1 MSFAQGTVVP
11 VEKSRAEIEKLIT
24 KYGASG
30 FSSGWMGTRAAL
42 QFVASGRNIR
52 FILELPDQEWARDH
66 VMKTKRPRW
75 YYRENIPTSHLAPL
89 VEAENRRRWRCLLL
103 AIKAKLEVVE
113 SGIATFDE
121 EFLAH
126 IVIED
131 RTVFDRI
138 REASGGGRPLL
149 PPIHAEK

>member
-1 MSFAQGTVVP
+1 MSFAEGTTVA
-11 VEKSRAEIEKLIT
+11 VEKSRVEIEKLIA
-24 KYGASG
+24 KYGASE
-30 FSSGWMGTRAAL
+30 FSSGWMNNQAAL
-42 QFVASGRNIR
+42 QFMASGRRVR
-52 FILELPDQEWARDH
+52 FVLDLPDKEWACDQLMNR
-66 VMKTKRPRW
+66 KRARW
-75 YYRENIPTSHLAPL
+75 YRRENIPPSAIAPL
-89 VEAENRRRWRCLLL
+89 VDAEHRRRWRCLLL

-126 IVIED
+126 IVIDD

-149 PPIHAEK
+149 PPISGT